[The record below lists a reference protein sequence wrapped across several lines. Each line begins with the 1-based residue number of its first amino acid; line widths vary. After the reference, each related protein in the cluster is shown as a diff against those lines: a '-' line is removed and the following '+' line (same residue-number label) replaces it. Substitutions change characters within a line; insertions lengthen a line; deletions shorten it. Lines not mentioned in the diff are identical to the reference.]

1 MNAPLPQNFPVA
13 GLPAR
18 AWLIVALLWV
28 VGALNYLDRTMITTM
43 RGSLVEAIPMTDT
56 QFGLLT
62 SVFLWVYGGLSPF
75 SGFLADR
82 FDRGR
87 VIVVSLLIWS
97 IVTWLTAHA
106 NSFEQLFIA
115 RALMGISEAAYIPA
129 ALALIA
135 DYHRG
140 STRSLATG
148 VHMTGINIGA
158 SLGGLGG
165 WLAENHSWQY
175 AFNLFGIIG
184 IIYAA
189 ILVFLLRP
197 APSNEDGQGLVA
209 GAATPKPRLD
219 EAVVG
224 LFKSGSF
231 TLLVVFWGLL
241 GFAGWALAGWLP
253 TYFGER
259 FHLKQGEAGLSATG
273 YLYVSSVIGL
283 VIGGALADRW
293 SRTNERAR
301 VLVPAIGLCI
311 AGLGVLLLATTGH
324 LTWAIAGVV
333 LYGLSRTSTDANLMP
348 ILCQIADSRYRATG
362 YGILNMFSTM
372 VGGVTIYLGGV
383 MRDAQLNL
391 SHLFL
396 GATAFLLLCGGLLF
410 LVKPAKP

>member
-1 MNAPLPQNFPVA
+1 MNAPLPQNLPVA

-18 AWLIVALLWV
+18 AWLMVALLWV

-87 VIVVSLLIWS
+87 VIVVSLLVWS

-106 NSFEQLFIA
+106 KTFEQLFIA

-158 SLGGLGG
+158 SLGGVGG

-184 IIYAA
+184 IIYAVA
-189 ILVFLLRP
+189 LVFFLRP
-197 APSNEDGQGLVA
+197 APGSEAGPGIVA
-209 GAATPKPRLD
+209 NTSKPRLD
-219 EAVVG
+219 EAVIG
-224 LFKSGSF
+224 LFGSGPF
-231 TLLVVFWGLL
+231 ILLVIFWGLL

-253 TYFGER
+253 TYFAEH
-259 FHLKQGEAGLSATG
+259 FHMKQGAAGLSATG
-273 YLYVSSVIGL
+273 YLFTSSVFGL
-283 VIGGALADRW
+283 LIGGAWADRW
-293 SRTNERAR
+293 SRTHERAR
-301 VLVPAIGLCI
+301 LLVPTIGLV
-311 AGLGVLLLATTGH
+311 AASVGVLLLATTGH
-324 LTWAIAGVV
+324 LMVAIAGVV
-333 LYGLSRTSTDANLMP
+333 LYGLFRTFTDANLMP
-348 ILCQIADSRYRATG
+348 VLCQIADPRYRATG

-372 VGGVTIYLGGV
+372 VGGVTIYLGGA
-383 MRDAQLNL
+383 MRDAQMNL
-391 SHLFL
+391 SILFL
-396 GATAFLLLCGGLLF
+396 GAAAILFFCASLLF
-410 LVKPAKP
+410 LVRPAKP

>member
-1 MNAPLPQNFPVA
+1 MNAPLPQNLSAA
-13 GLPAR
+13 GLPPR
-18 AWLIVALLWV
+18 AWLIVALLWI

-87 VIVVSLLIWS
+87 VIVVSLLVWS
-97 IVTWLTAHA
+97 LVTGLTAHA
-106 NSFEQLFIA
+106 KTFEQLFIA

-158 SLGGLGG
+158 SLGGVGG

-184 IIYAA
+184 VVYSAG
-189 ILVFLLRP
+189 LVFILRP
-197 APSNEDGQGLVA
+197 AP
-209 GAATPKPRLD
+209 AADPASDMAAPKPRLE

-224 LFKSGSF
+224 LFQSGAF
-231 TLLVVFWGLL
+231 IVLVIFWGLL

-253 TYFGER
+253 TYFGEH
-259 FHLKQGEAGLSATG
+259 FHMKQGVAGLSATG
-273 YLYVSSVIGL
+273 YLYTSSVFGL
-283 VIGGALADRW
+283 LIGGAWADRW
-293 SRTNERAR
+293 SRTHERAR
-301 VLVPAIGLCI
+301 VLVPTIGLGI
-311 AGLGVLLLATTGH
+311 AGIGALLLSTTGH
-324 LTWAIAGVV
+324 LAMAIAGVV
-333 LYGLSRTSTDANLMP
+333 LYGLSRTFTDANLMP
-348 ILCQIADSRYRATG
+348 VLCQIADPRYRATG

-383 MRDAQLNL
+383 MRDAHVNL
-391 SHLFL
+391 SNLFL
-396 GATAFLLLCGGLLF
+396 GAMAILFCCAALLF
-410 LVKPAKP
+410 LVKPAKA